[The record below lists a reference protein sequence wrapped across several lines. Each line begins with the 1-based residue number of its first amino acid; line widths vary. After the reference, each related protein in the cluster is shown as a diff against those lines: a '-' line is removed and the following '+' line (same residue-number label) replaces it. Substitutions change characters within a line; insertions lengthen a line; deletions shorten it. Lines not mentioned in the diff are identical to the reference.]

1 MTSGAL
7 KFDSYNMHLD
17 KFVCAINPNSHE
29 IITGGDDI
37 TIKIYDINLR
47 EIKECIDVNEEVK
60 ALALGCGKL
69 AYGQTNKLQ
78 MVELQDS
85 SLSSNFNPSSSIL
98 LTNFNSNV
106 RKIVF
111 NEKLNLIVAFSE
123 DDDLHV
129 INLNSLDVFQYKSN
143 HDGSLKNIKISPK
156 GDFLL
161 TTGCDGY
168 LSIYEF
174 DQEDVGKIINKKKLK
189 ISSKLNLESAQTLD
203 LDINEVN
210 LCIVGGH
217 MLIRTLFL
225 DPSFSS
231 ENITL
236 IHEHNISHKDDINF
250 VKWYDSQ
257 ILISSDLS
265 NNVKVWNFSNK
276 SCLFSLE
283 GSLMNIASD
292 NCITSMEIYRDSKK
306 EFFNII
312 FVEKSGN
319 LNVSNNISINT
330 SNFKEKNPFAQVNKF
345 KPGHSKSEIDVN
357 IDNFI
362 DEIENYGEDQ
372 NDDEQKEKK
381 IKEMTEE
388 LMNLSDLE
396 DENGEIKDRGEIE
409 KAKEEKK
416 NIVQKVESFAD
427 DIIGCLPQQPFF
439 SSTTNVKETDV
450 SKYLS
455 WNMIGCITSRQ
466 ESGFKAIDIS
476 FADLTNK
483 KKISFIDVNDL
494 CYAVMNN
501 CGALFANKIDEENED
516 EYENEDAR
524 KNAVLEFKNINL
536 SGHSMLKDWIIQLP
550 PKENPISL
558 AMGVDWC
565 CVYSSNF
572 FLRIFSL
579 YGNQRMILSLPQVIC
594 MAGYENHL
602 AYVYHSSLPLFSNQ
616 SLRLKI
622 LNSNAYFNEI
632 YDGVLPLSPEATLTW
647 FGYSEDGVLLTLD
660 SRKILRGFFFGVCTN
675 WIPLLDI
682 EELYSNSPGGIN
694 FWMIGMQDEEVYGL
708 ELKGFLN
715 EPVVGSKIP
724 IKVHK
729 LQIPFIISNNIQNE
743 ENTENNAT
751 SSALEEK
758 MFINNLFI
766 KHDLYRNEN
775 FNFTRLCRNVR
786 NPDFYYTDSLKDES
800 DIHKK
805 KIEHD
810 KVALSL
816 INNLIYE
823 DQPEK
828 IIGVFDSLMTNKS
841 RQNAIKI
848 VQYHDKKGIENLLSE
863 KLQILKMKE
872 ENEKLLKESMNQ
884 NVYSNQENQSP
895 IKKSSY
901 SNNFNKTTDNHDS
914 SKNVF
919 KSYAINMDN
928 IRALEEEALKEL
940 GVDEVSETNQE
951 SESNILRPSINLEK
965 KNVRMYKINNYNF

>member
-7 KFDSYNMHLD
+7 KFESYNIHLD
-17 KFVCAINPNSHE
+17 RFVCEINQNSQE
-29 IITGGDDI
+29 IITGGDDM

-47 EIKECIDVNEEVK
+47 ETKECIDVNEEVK

-85 SLSSNFNPSSSIL
+85 NLSSNFDPSSSIL

-111 NEKLNLIVAFSE
+111 NEKQNLIVAFSE

-129 INLNSLDVFQYKSN
+129 INLNSLDVFKYKSN
-143 HDGSLKNIKISPK
+143 HDGSLKNIRITPN

-174 DQEDVGKIINKKKLK
+174 DKNDLGKIIIKKKLR
-189 ISSKLNLESAQTLD
+189 ISSKLNLESVQALD
-203 LDINEVN
+203 LDINDVN

-225 DPSFSS
+225 DSSFSS

-250 VKWYDSQ
+250 VKWFDSQ
-257 ILISSDLS
+257 ILISSDVS
-265 NNVKVWNFSNK
+265 NNFKVWNFSNK
-276 SCLFSLE
+276 NCLFSLE
-283 GSLMNIASD
+283 GSSLNISSD
-292 NCITSMEIYRDSKK
+292 NCITLMDIFRDSKK
-306 EFFNII
+306 QFFNIVY
-312 FVEKSGN
+312 VEKSGN
-319 LNVSNNISINT
+319 LNVSNTVTINKASNIQ
-330 SNFKEKNPFAQVNKF
+330 EKNHFGQVNKF
-345 KPGHSKSEIDVN
+345 KAGQTENDLDLN
-357 IDNFI
+357 IDNFL
-362 DEIENYGEDQ
+362 DEFEINCQEADQ
-372 NDDEQKEKK
+372 HKEKK

-396 DENGEIKDRGEIE
+396 DENGEIKDREEIE

-439 SSTTNVKETDV
+439 SSATNVKESDI
-450 SKYLS
+450 SKYLV
-455 WNMIGCITSRQ
+455 WNMIGSINSRQ
-466 ESGFKAIDIS
+466 ETGFKAIDIT

-501 CGALFANKIDEENED
+501 CGALLSNKIDEENED
-516 EYENEDAR
+516 EYEKEDAR

-550 PKENPISL
+550 QKENPICL

-565 CVYSSNF
+565 CVYTSNF

-602 AYVYHSSLPLFSNQ
+602 AYVYHSSLPLFNNQ
-616 SLRLKI
+616 SLRIKI

-632 YDGVLPLSPEATLTW
+632 YDGVLPLSPEASLTW

-660 SRKILRGFFFGVCTN
+660 SRKILRGFFFGVSTN

-682 EELYSNSPGGIN
+682 EELYSSSHSGIN
-694 FWMIGMQDEEVYGL
+694 FWIIGMQDEEVYGL
-708 ELKGFLN
+708 ELKGYLN
-715 EPVVGSKIP
+715 EPGVGSKIP

-729 LQIPFIISNNIQNE
+729 LQSPFIISNTIQNE
-743 ENTENNAT
+743 ENNE
-751 SSALEEK
+751 SSSVLEEK
-758 MFINNLFI
+758 MFNCNLFI
-766 KHDLYRNEN
+766 KHDIFRNEN

-786 NPDFYYTDSLKDES
+786 NPDYYYTDSLKDES

-823 DQPEK
+823 DQAEK

-848 VQYHDKKGIENLLSE
+848 LQYHDKKGIENLLTE
-863 KLQILKMKE
+863 KLQIMKMKE
-872 ENEKLLKESMNQ
+872 ENEKLLKETTNQ
-884 NVYSNQENQSP
+884 NGNSIHENQSP
-895 IKKSSY
+895 FKKTNF
-901 SNNFNKTTDNHDS
+901 SNILNKPSNQNES
-914 SKNVF
+914 NLNVF

-940 GVDEVSETNQE
+940 GGDEVC
-951 SESNILRPSINLEK
+951 ESNLETESNCVKPSLNLEK
-965 KNVRMYKINNYNF
+965 KNVNNNLSNICKIYF